1 MGSLGTS
8 RQSASR
14 STARATE
21 QIVGEE
27 PQPDRLQTRPELQGL
42 QQDQTGPQAEQTG
55 SQQQQHSPTGP
66 PVPQQDHAGTQ
77 PVERG
82 QASNQLQQQAQE
94 ATQLQQQDQAGTQ
107 PEQPRPDHD
116 RPANQEQQQSRQP
129 LPSPGSTGRG
139 PEIEGQGNAGEQ
151 VLDTNRNVPE
161 RNSNV
166 DRQQQQPASTS
177 HANSDGN
184 PASLPSAP
192 RGAPS
197 QQSNL
202 GQTTRR
208 TENHFSTPP
217 RRYATPDG
225 SIRGSR
231 TISMRSSFHTGLDV
245 DPDPE
250 PSVEP
255 SVAQGNAQDPEMLD
269 LGDYNE
275 AQLRQVTMCHIAQVL
290 HQPQ

>member
-1 MGSLGTS
+1 M
-8 RQSASR
+8 
-14 STARATE
+14 
-21 QIVGEE
+21 GEE
-27 PQPDRLQTRPELQGL
+27 PQPDRLQTRHELQGL

-82 QASNQLQQQAQE
+82 QASNQLQQQGQE

-116 RPANQEQQQSRQP
+116 RPANLEQQQSRQP
-129 LPSPGSTGRG
+129 LPSPGSTGRE
-139 PEIEGQGNAGEQ
+139 PEIQGQGNAVEQ

-161 RNSNV
+161 CNSNV
-166 DRQQQQPASTS
+166 DRQQQQPASTF

-184 PASLPSAP
+184 RASLPSAP
-192 RGAPS
+192 RDAQS

-202 GQTTRR
+202 GQTAFR
-208 TENHFSTPP
+208 TGNHFSTPP
-217 RRYATPDG
+217 RRCATPDG
-225 SIRGSR
+225 SIRGSH
-231 TISMRSSFHTGLDV
+231 TVSMRSSFHTALDV

-250 PSVEP
+250 PSV
-255 SVAQGNAQDPEMLD
+255 AQGNAEDPEMLD
-269 LGDYNE
+269 LGNYNE
-275 AQLRQVTMCHIAQVL
+275 AQLRQVTMCHIAQAV